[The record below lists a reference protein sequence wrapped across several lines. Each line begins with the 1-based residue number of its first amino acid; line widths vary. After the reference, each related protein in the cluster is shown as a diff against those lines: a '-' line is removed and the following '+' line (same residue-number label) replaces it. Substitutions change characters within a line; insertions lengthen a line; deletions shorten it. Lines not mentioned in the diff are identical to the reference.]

1 MEDVLDLYHTPVKE
15 KEARMVFDE
24 RPCQLIGD
32 IIVPLPMEP
41 DKVVR
46 QDYEYERKGTACILL
61 AYDLDTHMRYVEV
74 RKRRT
79 KEDYAQFMQ
88 TLMDT
93 HYSHKEKVHIVQDNL
108 NTHQMGSF
116 YQHLDIHQA
125 HALKNKCVFH
135 FTPKHGSWLNMA
147 EIEFSALGKQCLDR
161 RIASIEELDKEVLAW
176 VKERNEKKVR
186 INWLFDT
193 PQARCKLKRHYIKV
207 NPMNDPILNSNN

>member
-1 MEDVLDLYHTPVKE
+1 MEDVLDLYHTAVKE

-32 IIVPLPMEP
+32 IILPLPMEP
-41 DKVVR
+41 DKVLR

-61 AYDLDTHMRYVEV
+61 AYDLDTHLRYVEV

-79 KEDYAQFMQ
+79 EQQTLPASGSEDYAQFMQ

-135 FTPKHGSWLNMA
+135 FTPKHGSWL
-147 EIEFSALGKQCLDR
+147 K
-161 RIASIEELDKEVLAW
+161 
-176 VKERNEKKVR
+176 
-186 INWLFDT
+186 
-193 PQARCKLKRHYIKV
+193 
-207 NPMNDPILNSNN
+207 